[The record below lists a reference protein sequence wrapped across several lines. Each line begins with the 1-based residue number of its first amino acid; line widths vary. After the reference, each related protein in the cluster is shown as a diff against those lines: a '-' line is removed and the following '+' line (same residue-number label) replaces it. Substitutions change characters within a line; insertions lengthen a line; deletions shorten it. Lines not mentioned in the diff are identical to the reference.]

1 MKVLEEV
8 FGVVLGEV
16 HVAHVLHEYG
26 QDNGEA
32 QEGPETH
39 QIGQDEV

>member
-1 MKVLEEV
+1 MKVLQKV
-8 FGVVLGEV
+8 IGVIQGEV
-16 HVAHVLHEYG
+16 HVAHVLHEHG
-26 QDNGEA
+26 QVNQEA